1 MKFEKLEILE
11 LDNNIISDISVL
23 EKVNFRNLKLLDLRK
38 NLFTDIDILENKIR
52 KDIIRWK

>member
-11 LDNNIISDISVL
+11 LNNNKISDISVL
-23 EKVNFRNLKLLDLRK
+23 EKVNLRNLKILDLRK

-52 KDIIRWK
+52 KDIIKWK